1 MHSTM
6 NRPHEELRADPKP
19 SLEELMILEL
29 PRLGAF
35 VQRLTR
41 GANPALEADDVVQ
54 ETVARALRFRASFD
68 AQRPIGPW
76 LCKMALRLVL
86 DRRAAL
92 RRDEEQRAEFA
103 RARAREAGGEVFSG
117 CDQETLDRWTA
128 RLSSV
133 ERDVLMRF
141 HQRGETLREIST
153 SLRMPEGTVKSH
165 LHRARKKL
173 AERQA

>member
-1 MHSTM
+1 M
-6 NRPHEELRADPKP
+6 NRPHEELRADSKP
-19 SLEELMILEL
+19 SLEELLILEL
-29 PRLGAF
+29 PRLRIF

-41 GANPALEADDVVQ
+41 GASPAVEADDVVQ
-54 ETVARALRFRASFD
+54 ETAARALRFRASYD

-86 DRRAAL
+86 DRRAAAQ
-92 RRDEEQRAEFA
+92 RDESQRAEFA
-103 RARAREAGGEVFSG
+103 RANARESASVAVAA
-117 CDQETLDRWTA
+117 LDPESLECWTA

-141 HQRGETLREIST
+141 HQRGENLREISM

-173 AERQA
+173 AQGQA